1 MPPKDAQQDAEHA
14 QQEAARAESR
24 RVLLQGLA
32 GLTRIVGHVA
42 EGRGQSLPATQTC
55 AMAVWDSFK

>member
-1 MPPKDAQQDAEHA
+1 MPLKDAQQDAEK
-14 QQEAARAESR
+14 EAARRAESR
-24 RVLLQGLA
+24 RVLLEGLA

-55 AMAVWDSFK
+55 AMAVLDSFK